1 MARNRDRLGGG
12 RPPDADSPP
21 PNVMQD
27 NQTEGFSFVVPTD
40 FVDLPS
46 QGKYYPENHPL
57 HGKDSIEIKQMTAK
71 EEDILTSRT
80 LLKKGIALDRVLQSV
95 ILNKSID
102 TDSMLVGDRNAIIVA
117 MRIAGYGSEYTTKV
131 TCPACQS
138 TQEYSFHLHEMD
150 VYHGDDAVDYDV
162 QDNGDG
168 TFNVELPRTKVNVT
182 FRLMTGQD
190 EKRLLRIMENSRKRK
205 SAEKAITTQLRSMI
219 VGVNGDTSQ
228 ESVNY
233 LIENM
238 PSLDSRH
245 LRLVYRLT
253 TPNVDLTQSF
263 DCAECGHEEDMEVP
277 LTAEFFWPNQ

>member
-40 FVDLPS
+40 FVELPS

-57 HGKDSIEIKQMTAK
+57 HGQESIEIKQMTAK

-80 LLKKGIALDRVLQSV
+80 LLRKGIALDRVLQSV
-95 ILNKSID
+95 ILNKNVN

-117 MRIAGYGSEYTTKV
+117 MRIAGYGSEYITKV
-131 TCPACQS
+131 TCPVCQT
-138 TQEYSFHLHEMD
+138 TQEHAFHLHEVD
-150 VYHGDDAVDYDV
+150 VYRGEDAVDYDV
-162 QDNGDG
+162 QDNGNG
-168 TFNVELPRTKVNVT
+168 TFDVELPRTKVNVT
-182 FRLMTGQD
+182 FKLLTGQD
-190 EKRLLRIMENSRKRK
+190 EKRLLRAMENSRKRK
-205 SAEKAITTQLRSMI
+205 SPEKTITTQLKSMI
-219 VGVNGDTSQ
+219 VGVNGDNSQ
-228 ESVNY
+228 QAINY
-233 LIENM
+233 LIDNM
-238 PSLDSRH
+238 PSMDSRH

-253 TPNVDLTQSF
+253 TPNVDLTQTF
-263 DCAECGHEEDMEVP
+263 ECAECGHEEDMEVP